1 MEEREALK
9 RQIELLQNLINKHK
23 SIHGD
28 APFTGAEQRRPETSA
43 ATRGSSVVHRG
54 SRVKPYEAQNRGSW
68 RRTYSLKNKS
78 PQGSGTSSTSSF
90 SHQSTSHS
98 VPLPSQSRGVPTNPT
113 KSAASLFQKK
123 KVSAAGLQGEKKKPS
138 LSPVSSS
145 LPHQAPKCQQT
156 AEARDVLLPRKKER
170 ASTEVPPSSEAN
182 SSASAQSS
190 KPSLFT
196 KTTNSRQNQ
205 NLSASAPLKAACAVP
220 ALPDLSAK
228 RLSVSSRSGSHP
240 DFQKKSKFTW
250 VKSQDSLKDDSRQT
264 SPPLKKAGAATASV
278 SAGAAVV
285 PLSKRTPPKKV
296 ARKFSPVSSATKISK
311 YKWVCSAGSQ
321 ARVLRK
327 PPSPK
332 SLTPQRSLEKGEATR
347 KLKPASNTPAKLK
360 KGASGSLSV
369 YNRYR
374 WKAGVQ
380 SPSGAEGGAAAAA
393 PRRSAFHWTAEKS
406 SKGMKAGH
414 APPAAPH
421 RACPPSASPGG
432 FKLRSRMKIIRRNSS
447 SGGSERGGGQSAVK
461 FSPRSRM
468 HASIRR
474 TPSRELVSFGRHKLR
489 RLSSTTSRT
498 NPSSSSHRSSAS
510 QRVFR
515 TRYKIVTRP
524 GSSTTHTLNYNP
536 ALSWRARRIHY
547 ARESPL
553 NLHVCSQPD
562 ADQTLVLTHVL

>member
-28 APFTGAEQRRPETSA
+28 APIAGAEQRCPETSA

-54 SRVKPYEAQNRGSW
+54 SRVRPYEAQNRGSW

-78 PQGSGTSSTSSF
+78 PQGSGTSSISTSSF
-90 SHQSTSHS
+90 SQQSTSHS

-113 KSAASLFQKK
+113 KSAASPSQK
-123 KVSAAGLQGEKKKPS
+123 KVSSAGLQGEKRKPS
-138 LSPVSSS
+138 LSPASTS
-145 LPHQAPKCQQT
+145 LPHQAPKVQQT
-156 AEARDVLLPRKKER
+156 AEPRHVLLPRKKER
-170 ASTEVPPSSEAN
+170 VSSEVPPSSEAN

-205 NLSASAPLKAACAVP
+205 NLSASVPLKASCAVP
-220 ALPDLSAK
+220 ALPDLSSK
-228 RLSVSSRSGSHP
+228 CLNVSSRGGP
-240 DFQKKSKFTW
+240 RLDFQKKSKFTW
-250 VKSQDSLKDDSRQT
+250 VKSQDSLKDDSRKIT
-264 SPPLKKAGAATASV
+264 SPLKKSGAATASV
-278 SAGAAVV
+278 SAGAAAV

-296 ARKFSPVSSATKISK
+296 ARKFSPVSAATKTSK

-332 SLTPQRSLEKGEATR
+332 SLTPQRSLEKGEVTR
-347 KLKPASNTPAKLK
+347 KLKPASTLPAKLK

-380 SPSGAEGGAAAAA
+380 STSGAEGGATAAS

-414 APPAAPH
+414 APPVAPQ

-447 SGGSERGGGQSAVK
+447 SGGSERGG
-461 FSPRSRM
+461 
-468 HASIRR
+468 
-474 TPSRELVSFGRHKLR
+474 
-489 RLSSTTSRT
+489 
-498 NPSSSSHRSSAS
+498 AS
-510 QRVFR
+510 Q
-515 TRYKIVTRP
+515 P
-524 GSSTTHTLNYNP
+524 
-536 ALSWRARRIHY
+536 
-547 ARESPL
+547 
-553 NLHVCSQPD
+553 
-562 ADQTLVLTHVL
+562 

>member
-1 MEEREALK
+1 MFLK
-9 RQIELLQNLINKHK
+9 FLSNHLLIHCKSFPGGLFKLCSFSTTTTRQQCSFFPFSDLINKHK

-447 SGGSERGGGQSAVK
+447 R
-461 FSPRSRM
+461 
-468 HASIRR
+468 
-474 TPSRELVSFGRHKLR
+474 
-489 RLSSTTSRT
+489 
-498 NPSSSSHRSSAS
+498 
-510 QRVFR
+510 
-515 TRYKIVTRP
+515 
-524 GSSTTHTLNYNP
+524 
-536 ALSWRARRIHY
+536 
-547 ARESPL
+547 
-553 NLHVCSQPD
+553 
-562 ADQTLVLTHVL
+562 